1 LLVFPGVI
9 SVQAPAILNVEAFAV
24 EECCDLFLYL
34 PPDVAADY
42 DMLYWYRSMTSQGV
56 ISYGEEQV
64 GPDGKSVDIGDKFIF
79 SSNYAVNK
87 EGFKICTSSAP
98 NGGGV
103 FIAGGTVAF
112 SDSYFFQNL

>member
-9 SVQAPAILNVEAFAV
+9 SVQAPAILNVETFAV

-34 PPDVAADY
+34 PPDVATDNDVY
-42 DMLYWYRSMTSQGV
+42 SYLSMTDQGV

-79 SSNYAVNK
+79 SSDYAVNK
-87 EGFKICTSSAP
+87 EGFKICTNSVP